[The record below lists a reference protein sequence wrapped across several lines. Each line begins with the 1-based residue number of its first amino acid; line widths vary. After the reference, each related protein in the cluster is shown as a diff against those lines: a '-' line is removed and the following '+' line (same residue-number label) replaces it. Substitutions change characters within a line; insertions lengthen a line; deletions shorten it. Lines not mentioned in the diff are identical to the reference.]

1 MSVLNE
7 EVFFFPGSEGHNLF
21 GFLHQPNPENAR
33 QRGIV
38 YCHPFAEE
46 KNMSHAVVVKTARRM
61 AERGYA
67 VLRFDLS
74 GCGDSE
80 GELSQASLK
89 NWQRDLDAAI
99 DILFQKADV
108 SSYVLWGL
116 RLGGGLAL
124 LQGKQH
130 QGAAGFLL
138 WQPVIDFSL
147 HMQQFL
153 RRAISSEI
161 SSTKREPQAR
171 LAVEKVIEGQGEIN
185 VTGYTVSRE
194 LYREFLDTGRLSAK
208 FTAALPALVVSIS
221 PTEEALLSQQ
231 NCVQQIQKRGLNVQL
246 SHVQVQTFWDRYWQW
261 DCKEVWNCTV
271 DWLYEL

>member
-7 EVFFFPGSEGHNLF
+7 EVFFFPGSGGRNLF
-21 GFLHQPNPENAR
+21 GFLHQPNPETAT

-61 AERGYA
+61 ASHGYT

-80 GELSQASLK
+80 GELNTVSIAA
-89 NWQRDLDAAI
+89 WQQDLDAAV

-116 RLGGGLAL
+116 RLGAGMAL
-124 LQGKQH
+124 LQGKRH
-130 QGAAGFLL
+130 QEASAFLL

-147 HMQQFL
+147 HLQQFL
-153 RRAISSEI
+153 RREISSEI
-161 SSTKREPQAR
+161 SRKNKEPQAR
-171 LAVEKVIEGQGEIN
+171 MALINIMEAQGVVN
-185 VTGYTVSRE
+185 VTGYPISRE
-194 LYREFLDTGRLSAK
+194 LHADFLEMGRPAAK
-208 FTAALPALVVSIS
+208 FSTALPTLVLSIS

-231 NCVQQIQKRGLNVQL
+231 NCVQQIQQRGLDVRFN
-246 SHVQVQTFWDRYWQW
+246 HVQVQTFWDRYWRW
-261 DCKEVWNCTV
+261 DCQDVWHATR
-271 DWLYEL
+271 DWLLQL